1 MSDTVR
7 VVGVDEFGGP
17 AALKVFEVPE
27 QHAGRGQV
35 RIRVHAATVN
45 PTDMY
50 TCNGDRAEM
59 LKAFLP
65 PYVAGWT

>member
-35 RIRVHAATVN
+35 SVHAATVTL
-45 PTDMY
+45 PTR
-50 TCNGDRAEM
+50 TPATVTAPRC
-59 LKAFLP
+59 
-65 PYVAGWT
+65 